1 LNVCSTKTTNRSST
15 TVPPITQLSL
25 LIKNCTASFCMP
37 EMFSCAVCNYAASC
51 KSQQQW
57 QQRPQPGRQAVVVAP
72 STAQK
77 REEDASR
84 SYSMIFAR
92 GTECKV

>member
-1 LNVCSTKTTNRSST
+1 
-15 TVPPITQLSL
+15 
-25 LIKNCTASFCMP
+25 MP

-72 STAQK
+72 SMAQK
-77 REEDASR
+77 REEDA
-84 SYSMIFAR
+84 
-92 GTECKV
+92 K